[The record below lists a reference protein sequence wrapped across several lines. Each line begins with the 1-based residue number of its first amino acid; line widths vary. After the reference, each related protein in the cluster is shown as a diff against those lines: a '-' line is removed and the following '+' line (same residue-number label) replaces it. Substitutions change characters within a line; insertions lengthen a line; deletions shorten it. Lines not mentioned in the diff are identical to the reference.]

1 VNQTT
6 PCFLVTG
13 ATGFLGRHVVEA
25 IRRHDPDSRIV
36 ALVRDASAASQPPL
50 EYLEGVELVEGS
62 LMDSERWQSDPR
74 LQQLSGI
81 FHLAGEVKHTRAD
94 LRDMMDVNVH
104 GTTAMVRLAAVKRS
118 RIIFVSSSGTVGCSD
133 DSTYSPDESAP
144 WCEEIVREWP
154 YYISKIRA
162 EEASRALADENGTE
176 LVIMRPPV
184 MLGPGDHRF
193 RSTSSVIRAMDSS
206 VPLVMKGGM
215 NFCDIRDVANAMVR
229 AATLPSPQPVYNLP
243 GHESTLE
250 EFFRSVGRAA
260 GVERRWIQAPTR
272 LLLFAARLNS
282 RLTNPFSLLPDPVVI
297 EMASRYWGISSLY
310 AERELGYRSRNADVT
325 LRDTV
330 EWIRAN
336 PPVGH

>member
-1 VNQTT
+1 
-6 PCFLVTG
+6 
-13 ATGFLGRHVVEA
+13 
-25 IRRHDPDSRIV
+25 
-36 ALVRDASAASQPPL
+36 
-50 EYLEGVELVEGS
+50 
-62 LMDSERWQSDPR
+62 
-74 LQQLSGI
+74 
-81 FHLAGEVKHTRAD
+81 
-94 LRDMMDVNVH
+94 MMHVNVH
-104 GTTAMVRLAAVKRS
+104 GTTAMVRLAGLKKC
-118 RIIFVSSSGTVGCSD
+118 RIVFVSSSGTVGCSD
-133 DSTYSPDESAP
+133 DASYSPDESAP
-144 WCEEIVREWP
+144 WCEDIVREWP

-162 EEASRALADENGTE
+162 EEASRAIADETGTE

-206 VPLVMKGGM
+206 IPLVMKGGM
-215 NFCDIRDVANAMVR
+215 NFCDIRDVANAMVC
-229 AATLPSPQPVYNLP
+229 AATLSSPQPVYNLP
-243 GHESTLE
+243 GNESTLE
-250 EFFRSVGRAA
+250 EFFVGVGRAA

-310 AERELGYRSRNADVT
+310 AEQELGYRSRNPDVT

-336 PPVGH
+336 LPNGQ